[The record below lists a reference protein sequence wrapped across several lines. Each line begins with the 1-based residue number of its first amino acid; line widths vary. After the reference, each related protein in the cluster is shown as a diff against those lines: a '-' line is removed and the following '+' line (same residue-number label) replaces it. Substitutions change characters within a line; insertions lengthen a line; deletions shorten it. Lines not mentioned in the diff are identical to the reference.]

1 MELGQYQLQIF
12 VTLMVILGAAFVA
25 LICDLLKGNNEQLR
39 ELAIELK
46 VRREEEQKRFQ
57 MLMPSMAKLGA
68 AEKLGS
74 AEKAGALENIGSAEK
89 VARPA
94 ERQVEAPAEA
104 QQVTE
109 TKKRVPVG
117 VAANKE
123 KRRAIS
129 ADALAVM
136 QRGAQM
142 AAAPRPRRRAEQTES
157 DRVQSV
163 AEVHPPATHAAP
175 EIEMVPASVPAAASI
190 VSAPAHRHAANRDWS
205 SLLSAHKSAAGGKTP
220 GSGALLDAVVAATA
234 FDASAQAAEPS
245 LPSGFQDG
253 FVLTRLVESR
263 QPVSGLVVSI
273 GASATQNVAGS
284 LPSDVRMLIQSL
296 IGPNDFAAQSGSEE
310 FLLIFPGER
319 GASAQRRLSQIAQ
332 QLWDFQLRSLGSF
345 SILFSWG
352 GVEVR
357 SESIDEAIAS
367 ATERMEETR
376 RGRKI
381 LSMEA
386 NRESEVPLA
395 QAV

>member
-12 VTLMVILGAAFVA
+12 VSLVVILGAAFVA

-57 MLMPSMAKLGA
+57 MLLPSAAKAEATRTEKIAAPETRAVEAA
-68 AEKLGS
+68 AETPR
-74 AEKAGALENIGSAEK
+74 
-89 VARPA
+89 VAAAVP
-94 ERQVEAPAEA
+94 EV
-104 QQVTE
+104 
-109 TKKRVPVG
+109 KKRAAAPVG
-117 VAANKE
+117 ASANKE

-136 QRGAQM
+136 ERGAQM
-142 AAAPRPRRRAEQTES
+142 SSALRPRRRAEETETEQV
-157 DRVQSV
+157 RSV
-163 AEVHPPATHAAP
+163 AEVKAPVTQVVP
-175 EIEMVPASVPAAASI
+175 EIEMVPVAAAPVQATASVSTQPAA
-190 VSAPAHRHAANRDWS
+190 HRPAANRDWS
-205 SLLSAHKSAAGGKTP
+205 SLLSARKSAATAKAATNS
-220 GSGALLDAVVAATA
+220 SGALLDAVVAATA
-234 FDASAQAAEPS
+234 SDASAQAAEPS

-273 GASATQNVAGS
+273 GASATQNTAGS

-296 IGPNDFAAQSGSEE
+296 IGPNDFAAQSGTEE

-319 GASAQRRLSQIAQ
+319 GASAQRRLSQVAQ

-381 LSMEA
+381 LTMEA
-386 NRESEVPLA
+386 HRESEAPLA